1 MNESMANSE
10 VVQAT
15 EKVDDVI
22 FDASID
28 VEQFSDYKVT
38 NILKTRKDTITP
50 KTIITINYLIERFW

>member
-15 EKVDDVI
+15 EKVDDII

-28 VEQFSDYKVT
+28 AEQFSDYKVT
-38 NILKTRKDTITP
+38 NILKQERLQSSLLKLLLQL
-50 KTIITINYLIERFW
+50 II

>member
-1 MNESMANSE
+1 MANSE

-28 VEQFSDYKVT
+28 AEQSSDYKVT
-38 NILKTRKDTITP
+38 NILKTSKATITP